1 MSSLRPEEPRKLATA
16 ASVSPLSNCQ
26 FSGVV
31 ISAIADEQKLE
42 FANKYKGSCTLL
54 CSYDSQGV
62 VLRVVAGED
71 APWSTPSIPHNP

>member
-1 MSSLRPEEPRKLATA
+1 MSSQRPEEPQPRKLSA
-16 ASVSPLSNCQ
+16 AAVVCPLSNCQ

-42 FANKYKGSCTLL
+42 FTNKYKGSCTLL

-62 VLRVVAGED
+62 VLRVVPGKQLARS
-71 APWSTPSIPHNP
+71 PLLKPH